1 MADERSA
8 GPAAELTVVGTGF
21 LVAGQ
26 VTPEARSA
34 MEGADKL
41 FYLVS
46 DPATRFWV
54 EGLNPTAES
63 LYDAYGEGRRRDESY
78 REMVERIL
86 APLAAGLSV
95 CVALY
100 GHPGVFVHP
109 SHEAVRRARQAGFP
123 ARMLPA
129 ISAEDC
135 LYADLLVDP
144 ARDGCQSF
152 EASDFLLRNR
162 RFDPSSAL
170 VLWQVGAIGVLTFHQ
185 RAVWGERAGLELL
198 GEVLSR
204 HYPATHEIVL
214 YTAATLPVC
223 EPGIHRLPL
232 ARLPEM
238 EISVVATLFVPPKAR
253 APIDPERL
261 ARLGLAPP
269 SPPRGE
275 PASC

>member
-1 MADERSA
+1 MADEKSA

-170 VLWQVGAIGVLTFHQ
+170 VLLQVGVIGRAAYRPGGEPDRRGLAVLT
-185 RAVWGERAGLELL
+185 
-198 GEVLSR
+198 EVLR
-204 HYPATHEIVL
+204 ETYPSDHEVVL
-214 YTAATLPVC
+214 YEASPLPLF
-223 EPGIHRLPL
+223 EPRIHRLPL
-232 ARLPEM
+232 ADLPEAP
-238 EISVVATLFVPPKAR
+238 VTVASTLYVPPWGVAR
-253 APIDPERL
+253 ANPEVR

-269 SPPRGE
+269 PSSRRQ
-275 PASC
+275 